1 MPATETTVA
10 ATGLSA
16 ADAAA
21 RLRADGP
28 NVLPSVRLV
37 PAWRKLLAELTHFF
51 ALMLWVAAVLAM
63 VAGMPQLAIAI
74 VVVILVNGVFAFV
87 QEERAE
93 KASERLRD
101 LLPSAVTVRRDG
113 EPRVVEA
120 ADVVVG
126 DVMLLSSGDRIP
138 ADGRLLHSDDLAVD
152 ESTLTGESESVHAA
166 RDDDVSAG
174 TYVVSGQGEALC
186 VATADDTRL
195 AGIASLT
202 AGVRRPRSP
211 LAAELHRIVRIIAV
225 LAIGVGCAFFALSL
239 LVGAPAH
246 NGFLFAVG
254 VTVALVPEGL
264 LPTVTLSLAMGAQR
278 MVRRHALVRHLE
290 AVETLGSTTLIC
302 TDKTGTLTQN
312 RMTVVRAWTPA
323 GSVAVVGDGYEPT
336 GQVTA
341 STAARTAGARMGRA
355 AITASQG
362 GISFDD
368 GTWSVVG
375 DPMEAAIDA
384 FARRLAGGPNRVGM
398 PVERRY
404 AFDPVRRRESVVSGS
419 TLMLKGAPDSVL
431 PLCTGPDD
439 AALSSARHTVDDL
452 AGQGLRVLAVA
463 ERQLA
468 GAAAPDAST
477 PVEAIE
483 RDLTL
488 LGLFAIEDPPRPAV
502 TDALD
507 ATRRAHIKVVMLTG
521 DHPATAVAVA
531 QEIGL
536 IRGGSDSVVLQG
548 RDLPT
553 DDAALGELL
562 DRDGAVVS
570 RVSPEQKLAVAR
582 ALQARG
588 HVVAMTGDGVN
599 DGPALRE
606 ADIGVAMGLGGTDVA
621 RAAADL
627 VLLDDDFSTIVAAVE
642 QGRAT
647 YANIRRFL
655 TYHLTANVAELTPFV
670 VWALSGG
677 HVPLAIGVL
686 QVLCFDIVTDLL
698 PALALGGEPPSKGVM
713 ERRPERRHLM
723 DRPLLTR
730 VFGVLGPVESS
741 IEMIAFLTV
750 LTLAGWHLG
759 ADPPSGTVLVT
770 ASGSAFAAV
779 VLGQIANAFACRSA
793 TRPVWQLG
801 WLTNRMLVWAVAAEF
816 VILIALLVIGPV
828 AAVLGQSPPSIAGWA
843 VAIAGMPALLAA
855 DYWSK
860 RIRRGGIGGTSRRR
874 PAATSRRPS
883 GS

>member
-1 MPATETTVA
+1 MARASATELARDTA
-10 ATGLSA
+10 ASGLTSTAA
-16 ADAAA
+16 AD

-28 NVLPSVRLV
+28 NVLPVAR
-37 PAWRKLLAELTHFF
+37 PAAAWRKLLAELTHFF
-51 ALMLWVAAVLAM
+51 ALMLWVAAVLALF
-63 VAGMPQLAIAI
+63 AGMPQLAVAI
-74 VVVILVNGVFAFV
+74 VVVIVVNGVFAFV

-113 EPRVVEA
+113 EARSVDASE
-120 ADVVVG
+120 VVVG
-126 DVMLLSSGDRIP
+126 DVLVLSGGDRIP
-138 ADGRLLHSDDLAVD
+138 ADGTLIVADDLAVD
-152 ESTLTGESESVHAA
+152 ESTLTGESEPVHRSAGA
-166 RDDDVSAG
+166 GVSAG
-174 TYVVSGQGEALC
+174 TYVVSGHGEAVC
-186 VATADDTRL
+186 TATASDTRL
-195 AGIASLT
+195 AGIAALT

-211 LAAELHRIVRIIAV
+211 LAAELHRVVRTIAV
-225 LAIGVGCAFFALSL
+225 LAVVVGCGFFALSL
-239 LVGAPAH
+239 AVGSTAH

-290 AVETLGSTTLIC
+290 AVETLGSTTVIC

-312 RMTVVRAWTPA
+312 RMTVVEAWTPA
-323 GSVAVVGDGYEPT
+323 GTVAVVGEGYEPT
-336 GQVTA
+336 GQV
-341 STAARTAGARMGRA
+341 SGPPAAREA
-355 AITASQG
+355 AQHVGQVAVSASQG
-362 GISFDD
+362 GIVRDG
-368 GTWSVVG
+368 GTWTVVG
-375 DPMEAAIDA
+375 DPMEGAIDA
-384 FARRLAGGPNRVGM
+384 FARRTTGRTD
-398 PVERRY
+398 PVRLPADRRY
-404 AFDPVRRRESVVSGS
+404 AFDPRRRRESVVCNHV
-419 TLMLKGAPDSVL
+419 LMLKGAPDSVL
-431 PLCTGPDD
+431 PLCAHPDS
-439 AALSSARHTVDDL
+439 ATLATARHVVEEM
-452 AGQGLRVLAVA
+452 AGRGLRVLAVA
-463 ERQLA
+463 QRDLSATAATRAADA
-468 GAAAPDAST
+468 GSVAT
-477 PVEAIE
+477 TE

-488 LGLFAIEDPPRPAV
+488 LGLFAIEDPPRPTVA
-502 TDALD
+502 DALE

-521 DHPATAVAVA
+521 DHPATAVSVA
-531 QEIGL
+531 REIGL
-536 IRGGSDSVVLQG
+536 VGSGGDPVVVEG
-548 RDLPT
+548 RNLPA
-553 DDAALGELL
+553 DDEALGRLL
-562 DRDGAVVS
+562 DHDGAVVS

-606 ADIGVAMGLGGTDVA
+606 ADIGVAMGRGGTDVA

-677 HVPLAIGVL
+677 RIPLAIGVL

-723 DRPLLTR
+723 DRALLTR
-730 VFGVLGPVESS
+730 VFAVLGPVESLT
-741 IEMIAFLTV
+741 EMAAFLAV
-750 LTLAGWHLG
+750 LTISGWHLG
-759 ADPPSGTVLVT
+759 GGAPGGSALVT
-770 ASGSAFAAV
+770 ASGAAFTAV

-801 WLTNRMLVWAVAAEF
+801 WFGNRMLVWAVVAEF
-816 VILIALLVIGPV
+816 VILIGLLTIGPV
-828 AAVLGQSPPSIAGWA
+828 AAVLGQSPPSTAGWTIA
-843 VAIAGMPALLAA
+843 VAGMPVLLAV

-860 RIRRGGIGGTSRRR
+860 RIRARG
-874 PAATSRRPS
+874 
-883 GS
+883 

>member
-1 MPATETTVA
+1 MARTSATEPVEA
-10 ATGLSA
+10 AAGLSSA
-16 ADAAA
+16 AAAA
-21 RLRADGP
+21 RLRTDGP
-28 NVLPSVRLV
+28 NVLPTVRPV

-51 ALMLWVAAVLAM
+51 ALMLWVAAVLAL

-74 VVVILVNGVFAFV
+74 VVVILVNGIFAFV

-93 KASERLRD
+93 KASDRLRD

-113 EPRVVEA
+113 EPRTVEA

-126 DVMLLSSGDRIP
+126 DVMLLASGDRIP
-138 ADGRLLHSDDLAVD
+138 ADARLLDTDDLAVD
-152 ESTLTGESESVHAA
+152 ESTLTGESEPVRAA
-166 RDDDVSAG
+166 GGDRVSAG
-174 TYVVSGQGEALC
+174 TYVVSGRGDAVC
-186 VATADDTRL
+186 IATADDTRL

-211 LAAELHRIVRIIAV
+211 LAAELHRVVRIIAV
-225 LAIGVGCAFFALSL
+225 LAIVVGCAFFGLSL
-239 LVGAPAH
+239 LVGSPAH

-278 MVRRHALVRHLE
+278 MVHRHALVRHLE
-290 AVETLGSTTLIC
+290 AVETLGSTTVIC

-312 RMTVVRAWTPA
+312 RMTVVQAWTPV
-323 GSVAVVGDGYEPT
+323 GTVTVTGDGYEPT
-336 GQVTA
+336 GQVA
-341 STAARTAGARMGRA
+341 GSAAARAAGQRVGRA
-355 AITASQG
+355 AVTASQG
-362 GISFDD
+362 GIAFHD

-384 FARRLAGGPNRVGM
+384 FARRVSGGTG
-398 PVERRY
+398 PVRTRTDRRY
-404 AFDPVRRRESVVSGS
+404 VFDPRRRRESVVSGR

-431 PLCTGPDD
+431 PLCTGPDR
-439 AALSSARHTVDDL
+439 ATLESAHRTVDEM

-463 ERQLA
+463 ERNLPGTSTISDTDTPMSVA
-468 GAAAPDAST
+468 DA
-477 PVEAIE
+477 E

-488 LGLFAIEDPPRPAV
+488 LGLFAIEDPPRPTV
-502 TDALD
+502 TEALE

-521 DHPATAVAVA
+521 DHPATALAVA
-531 QEIGL
+531 REIGL
-536 IRGGSDSVVLQG
+536 VDPTGDAEVLVG
-548 RDLPT
+548 RDLPA

-582 ALQARG
+582 ALQSRG

-606 ADIGVAMGLGGTDVA
+606 ADIGVAMGRGGTDVA

-677 HVPLAIGVL
+677 HIPLAIGVL

-698 PALALGGEPPSKGVM
+698 PALALGGEPPSAGVM
-713 ERRPERRHLM
+713 DRGPERRHLM
-723 DRPLLTR
+723 DRALLTR
-730 VFGVLGPVESS
+730 VFGVLGPVESLT
-741 IEMIAFLTV
+741 EMLAFLTV
-750 LTLAGWHLG
+750 LMLGGWHLG
-759 ADPPSGTVLVT
+759 AGAPDGRVLVT
-770 ASGSAFAAV
+770 ASGSAFTAV

-793 TRPVWQLG
+793 TRSPWQIG

-816 VILIALLVIGPV
+816 AILIVLLTVGPV
-828 AAVLGQSPPSIAGWA
+828 AAVLGQSPPSVVGWA
-843 VAIAGMPALLAA
+843 IALVGMPALIAA
-855 DYWSK
+855 DYGSK
-860 RIRRGGIGGTSRRR
+860 RIRHARAPT
-874 PAATSRRPS
+874 
-883 GS
+883 